1 MSPNPDVD
9 DNPFKA
15 IAEALCRFDTT
26 DLLAAVSGL
35 QLMPQNADRYVRLEA
50 LTHITAATAPQ
61 PDKPRVNSETLALIS
76 NSWPFDQSG
85 VATAEDPFENL
96 FTESFTFYEGA
107 HTVFPG
113 ITENPAYILKQL
125 SIGLFRHPEGFSPYQ
140 LKRDASS
147 LIQGILNLSDEISR
161 RVGLSRGMPPISMP
175 DSDVFVP
182 DDQILD
188 WLKRAVTFKPSGLAR
203 LLTDSRLNPGTLNCL
218 VTRRGDFDVA
228 GYELGNTQ
236 LLLKKPIVLTDQEY
250 IVALPSALLPAARHH
265 VVLLAKKLGA
275 TNKIA
280 DRFNLAVWSNVIS
293 SLKSLGNNLIDTVPP
308 TLPHGSLWR
317 DGFFDL
323 DEDKLIYALLIT
335 DPLTNYD
342 DNDVFGTWQE
352 DDLADRVLKRFQ
364 QIEDTVLSGDHAPN
378 ELLLLLVVQGV
389 GRSFGL
395 PIGHQTTSRLLYLT
409 AASLET
415 ISWAESH
422 DPLLLW
428 KYAGAAS
435 KIRQTAL
442 VMTTNDLDEFHFYRK
457 RHYDYYASDT
467 ARPNFIA
474 IMPGGAGDL
483 RTEVLAKRDWHG
495 VPGFVR
501 GTVVEVT
508 TVHDTVQIPLYAAP
522 DLLDHGHI
530 YILVEG
536 LPIRIWVGNRDFRND
551 AEARLVRTYMQFID
565 AISYWLWQFTPS
577 LKAPLASLPLHYP
590 HIVVEI
596 SLKDATAWDEHRE
609 LETPDSDPWEVITD
623 AEAAI
628 VRVVLNSHVHV
639 FSRLSGP
646 ENQGERD
653 LMKSVLAGF
662 SPLLER
668 VGEPGLSSD
677 EIHAIVETH
686 SYPSNK
692 KMILTLDL
700 IARPDLD
707 PRDLPRLRD
716 KYEADV
722 SQLLDDLGLHLTQ
735 VEGLATGP
743 IPDTER
749 TALINNKIVPFLFEH
764 FKKVIASLN
773 PHKLLE
779 WLVAQNESVVRESVS
794 FGLTL
799 PAHLACF
806 SSDAEMIQRLTDE
819 LPQRNVLGTAGR
831 FLLEYVVTQPPRG
844 YRPISMSVYDE
855 LIALAVKIIDYG
867 SESDLIYFNLA
878 DHKFSILPSGRL
890 GVDRSVYTLAQDAFK
905 SANAEGELTR
915 AKSFFSRNWRESET
929 VDESRAFFAKL
940 DAAAEKEFG
949 HTLTE
954 LLTFLIEVS
963 NIGVQTHPTVGTALL
978 TDLTSQLVERLRWPT
993 QNVSSVLNQFSLTPR
1008 AQFLSPPAPHRKED
1022 TFPWRFN
1029 RSLSYLRRPLLHRR
1043 RQGVIEVLWG
1053 NRNVYSARRYLA
1065 NLCTE
1070 GRLRA
1075 RTEEMRG
1082 VLAEINDRKGKD
1094 FNDRVADYF
1103 LSPGNIVKRRVKKIG
1118 QLRLTGPTGDLG
1130 DLDVLV
1136 AMPARRLLRII
1147 ECKNLAGARTPFEM
1161 SNEVD
1166 ELFRGSNHTKSEIE
1180 KLHNRVSWVTGHLS
1194 EVLAWLGISV
1204 TDDWTVAP
1212 LIVVDHEL
1220 FTPYLEHSEIPVVA
1234 LHQLPAF
1241 LAS

>member
-1 MSPNPDVD
+1 LV
-9 DNPFKA
+9 
-15 IAEALCRFDTT
+15 C
-26 DLLAAVSGL
+26 
-35 QLMPQNADRYVRLEA
+35 
-50 LTHITAATAPQ
+50 
-61 PDKPRVNSETLALIS
+61 
-76 NSWPFDQSG
+76 
-85 VATAEDPFENL
+85 
-96 FTESFTFYEGA
+96 
-107 HTVFPG
+107 
-113 ITENPAYILKQL
+113 
-125 SIGLFRHPEGFSPYQ
+125 
-140 LKRDASS
+140 
-147 LIQGILNLSDEISR
+147 
-161 RVGLSRGMPPISMP
+161 
-175 DSDVFVP
+175 
-182 DDQILD
+182 
-188 WLKRAVTFKPSGLAR
+188 KRAA
-203 LLTDSRLNPGTLNCL
+203 
-218 VTRRGDFDVA
+218 
-228 GYELGNTQ
+228 
-236 LLLKKPIVLTDQEY
+236 DQEY
-250 IVALPSALLPAARHH
+250 IVALPSALLPAARHQ
-265 VVLLAKKLGA
+265 VILFAKKLGA
-275 TNKIA
+275 ANKVA

-293 SLKSLGNNLIDTVPP
+293 SLKSLGNNLIDAVPP
-308 TLPHGSLWR
+308 ALPDDSLWR
-317 DGFFDL
+317 DGFFGL
-323 DEDKLIYALLIT
+323 DEDKLLYALLIT

-342 DNDVFGTWQE
+342 DGDVFGHWQE
-352 DDLADRVLKRFQ
+352 DNLADRVLKRFK
-364 QIEDTVLSGDHAPN
+364 QIEESVLSEDHAPN
-378 ELLLLLVVQGV
+378 ELLLLLIVQGV

-395 PIGHQTTSRLLYLT
+395 PIGRHTTSRLLYLT

-415 ISWAESH
+415 ISWVEGH

-457 RHYDYYASDT
+457 RHYDYYASDST
-467 ARPNFIA
+467 RPNFIA

-495 VPGFVR
+495 VPGFIR

-536 LPIRIWVGNRDFRND
+536 LPIRVWVGNHDFRND
-551 AEARLVRTYMQFID
+551 AEARVARTYMQFID

-577 LKAPLASLPLHYP
+577 LKAPLANLPLHYP
-590 HIVVEI
+590 HIVIEI
-596 SLKDATAWDEHRE
+596 CLKDANTWDEHRE
-609 LETPDSDPWEVITD
+609 LEAPDSDPWEVITD

-628 VRVVLNSHVHV
+628 VRVVLNSHV

-653 LMKSVLAGF
+653 LMESVLAGF

-668 VGEPGLSSD
+668 AGEPALLSE
-677 EIHAIVETH
+677 EIHAIVESH
-686 SYPSNK
+686 SVPSNK

-722 SQLLDDLGLHLTQ
+722 SQLLDDLGLHLTE
-735 VEGLATGP
+735 VEELAAGP
-743 IPDTER
+743 IPDDDR
-749 TALINNKIVPFLFEH
+749 TTLINDKIVPFLFAR
-764 FKKVIASLN
+764 FKRLVASLSSD
-773 PHKLLE
+773 KLIE
-779 WLVAQNESVVRESVS
+779 WLVAQNESVVRESAS

-799 PAHLACF
+799 PAHLACL

-831 FLLEYVVTQPPRG
+831 FLLEYVVTQPPGG

-890 GVDRSVYTLAQDAFK
+890 GMDRSIYSLAQDAFK

-993 QNVSSVLNQFSLTPR
+993 QKVSVLNQISLTPR
-1008 AQFLSPPAPHRKED
+1008 TQFLVPSAPHRKED
-1022 TFPWRFN
+1022 VFPWRFN
-1029 RSLSYLRRPLLHRR
+1029 RSLSYLRRPLLQRTR
-1043 RQGVIEVLWG
+1043 EGAIEVVWG

-1070 GRLRA
+1070 G
-1075 RTEEMRG
+1075 
-1082 VLAEINDRKGKD
+1082 
-1094 FNDRVADYF
+1094 
-1103 LSPGNIVKRRVKKIG
+1103 
-1118 QLRLTGPTGDLG
+1118 
-1130 DLDVLV
+1130 
-1136 AMPARRLLRII
+1136 
-1147 ECKNLAGARTPFEM
+1147 
-1161 SNEVD
+1161 
-1166 ELFRGSNHTKSEIE
+1166 
-1180 KLHNRVSWVTGHLS
+1180 
-1194 EVLAWLGISV
+1194 
-1204 TDDWTVAP
+1204 
-1212 LIVVDHEL
+1212 
-1220 FTPYLEHSEIPVVA
+1220 
-1234 LHQLPAF
+1234 
-1241 LAS
+1241 